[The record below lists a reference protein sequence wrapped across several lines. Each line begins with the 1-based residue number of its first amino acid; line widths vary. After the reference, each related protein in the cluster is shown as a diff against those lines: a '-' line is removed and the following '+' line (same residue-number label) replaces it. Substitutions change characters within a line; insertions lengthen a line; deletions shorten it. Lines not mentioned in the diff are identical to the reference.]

1 MGTTCR
7 ERPDLLRSLERLGA
21 PPRARRGVP
30 DQVESQATTGISG
43 LVDILGRISARTRVL
58 ALRRAGDGQDD
69 DRDAVPAG
77 RRDGRRATLYITLS
91 ETEEECGTVL
101 PPRTGGIY
109 RT

>member
-1 MGTTCR
+1 M
-7 ERPDLLRSLERLGA
+7 
-21 PPRARRGVP
+21 P

-77 RRDGRRATLYITLS
+77 RRDGRRAILYITLS
-91 ETEEECGTVL
+91 ETEEELRDSAAASHGWDLGQETSII
-101 PPRTGGIY
+101 GSQSGN
-109 RT
+109 